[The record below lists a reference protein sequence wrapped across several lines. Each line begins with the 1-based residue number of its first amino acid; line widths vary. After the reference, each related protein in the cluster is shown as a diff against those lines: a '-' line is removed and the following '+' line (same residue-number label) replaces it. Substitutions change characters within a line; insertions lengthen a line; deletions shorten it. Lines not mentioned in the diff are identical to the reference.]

1 MTASEVDLAWA
12 AGLFEGEGFL
22 VRRKVGNRVYLQ
34 VGIEMRDRDVMERFV
49 AILIAGGVKRTARNC
64 GPKEAAKIN
73 TIMRSEKNPLHS
85 DILRWAT
92 TGHTGEQAYLLLR
105 PNLASRRRVKGDAIL
120 EEAHQTA
127 IDAKRPKVC
136 DYCGG
141 EYVPDDYGQGR
152 RFCTPRCSY
161 E

>member
-64 GPKEAAKIN
+64 GPKEAACLP
-73 TIMRSEKNPLHS
+73 R
-85 DILRWAT
+85 
-92 TGHTGEQAYLLLR
+92 LR
-105 PNLASRRRVKGDAIL
+105 PKCLHTSDPRPGVASRIGL
-120 EEAHQTA
+120 T
-127 IDAKRPKVC
+127 RP
-136 DYCGG
+136 
-141 EYVPDDYGQGR
+141 
-152 RFCTPRCSY
+152 
-161 E
+161 